1 MQNFSRFATAIFLGL
16 VATVA
21 AAQPPTPAPAAA
33 PTPVSDADEGG
44 ALFRSLG
51 GHGGPNAF
59 WVEHAP
65 LQAQATRLAQQ
76 FAKSEK
82 DEEKKE
88 LRKKL
93 TDILNQ
99 LFDAHIQQQEK
110 EMADLEKQ
118 LAELKALLK
127 KRQDN
132 KSAIVDRRID
142 TLVQEA
148 NGMGWTAPG
157 SIFGGHGFGSG
168 AASWFTPAAPP
179 AKRNESSGKK

>member
-16 VATVA
+16 VATIA
-21 AAQPPTPAPAAA
+21 SAQPPTPAPAAK

-44 ALFRSLG
+44 ALFRSLDG
-51 GHGGPNAF
+51 QGGPHAF

-76 FAKSEK
+76 FAKAEK

-93 TDILNQ
+93 TEVLNQ
-99 LFDAHIQQQEK
+99 LFDAHIHQQEK
-110 EMADLEKQ
+110 ELLDLEKQ
-118 LAELKALLK
+118 LAELQALLK

-132 KSAIVDRRID
+132 KSTIVDRRID

-157 SIFGGHGFGSG
+157 HSAIFGGHGFGAG
-168 AASWFTPAAPP
+168 SWFTPAAPP